1 MKESRVNKYKQ
12 YRDSISKE
20 DSKRFFA
27 PSKHEEVSTEQ
38 GLFLKIQRR
47 KNIENI
53 TIISLCVA
61 IVTLIVSFGIILF

>member
-27 PSKHEEVSTEQ
+27 TSKHEEVSTEQ

-61 IVTLIVSFGIILF
+61 IVTLIVTFGIILF